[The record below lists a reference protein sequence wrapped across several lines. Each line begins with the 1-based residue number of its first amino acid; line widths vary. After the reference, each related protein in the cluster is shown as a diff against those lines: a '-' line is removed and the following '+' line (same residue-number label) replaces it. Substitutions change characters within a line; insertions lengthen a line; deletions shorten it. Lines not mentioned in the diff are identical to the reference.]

1 MIVPADSN
9 FAYNVLVEVG
19 KLRFNETR
27 QVAEI
32 QLILLEKHAIK
43 ISTSEVE
50 VLINNFLF
58 YLTAVH
64 QQSSDLIKQYIEKQ
78 GGYILHLDATC
89 EGDSPKLVSS
99 IDPVSGFVLYSAK
112 IKVKTKMI
120 SSDFLKK

>member
-1 MIVPADSN
+1 MAIGIGTFIAHETTKYCPQHPHIGTLKSTELPMIVPANSN

-19 KLRFNETR
+19 KLRFNENR

-32 QLILLEKHAIK
+32 HLILLEKHAIK

-64 QQSSDLIKQYIEKQ
+64 QKNNDLIKQYHCCPVNF
-78 GGYILHLDATC
+78 YI
-89 EGDSPKLVSS
+89 
-99 IDPVSGFVLYSAK
+99 SGITYLNY
-112 IKVKTKMI
+112 I
-120 SSDFLKK
+120 

>member
-1 MIVPADSN
+1 MIVPAGSN

-32 QLILLEKHAIK
+32 QLILLQKHAIK

-64 QQSSDLIKQYIEKQ
+64 EQSSDLIKQYIEKQ

-99 IDPVSGFVLYSAK
+99 IGPVSGFVLYSAK
-112 IKVKTKMI
+112 FNDLPAE
-120 SSDFLKK
+120 SR

>member
-9 FAYNVLVEVG
+9 FAFNVLVEVG

-50 VLINNFLF
+50 VL
-58 YLTAVH
+58 
-64 QQSSDLIKQYIEKQ
+64 
-78 GGYILHLDATC
+78 
-89 EGDSPKLVSS
+89 
-99 IDPVSGFVLYSAK
+99 K
-112 IKVKTKMI
+112 IGRAHV
-120 SSDFLKK
+120 

>member
-9 FAYNVLVEVG
+9 FAFNVLVEVG
-19 KLRFNETR
+19 KLRFNENR

-32 QLILLEKHAIK
+32 QLILLQNHAIK

-64 QQSSDLIKQYIEKQ
+64 QQNYDLIKQYIP
-78 GGYILHLDATC
+78 G
-89 EGDSPKLVSS
+89 
-99 IDPVSGFVLYSAK
+99 SG
-112 IKVKTKMI
+112 
-120 SSDFLKK
+120 LKKEK